1 MNYKIYYE
9 GDELNRGVFC
19 FSKYVDKKYI
29 LVFHGL
35 LGRGKNWN
43 SIIKRLSSLV
53 NQYFIVLDLRNHGE
67 NDPASKISYQLM
79 VGDVYDFVK
88 KKELKIFLLL
98 AIQWGESWE

>member
-19 FSKYVDKKYI
+19 FSKYVVKKYI

-35 LGRGKNWN
+35 LGRGKNWH

-53 NQYFIVLDLRNHGE
+53 ALGITQLQKFWRINDLC
-67 NDPASKISYQLM
+67 
-79 VGDVYDFVK
+79 F
-88 KKELKIFLLL
+88 
-98 AIQWGESWE
+98 